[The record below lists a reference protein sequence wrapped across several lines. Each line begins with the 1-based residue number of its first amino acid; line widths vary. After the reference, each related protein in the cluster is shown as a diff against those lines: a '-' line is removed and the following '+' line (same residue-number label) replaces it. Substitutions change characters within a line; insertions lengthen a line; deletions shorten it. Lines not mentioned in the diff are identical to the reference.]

1 MGKSLVRKNHF
12 SSMERGFTSF
22 TSEEQLPHVEVKG
35 NDRLNKALGRV
46 YKDAT
51 AGDLKMAMD
60 GFAEDMH
67 DQFIKKLDAICL
79 SDHSADPRIKSVA
92 QQTSSSK
99 QRDVPLI
106 ERTLGI
112 VSLCDIATKIARG
125 YEEIGY
131 EMDGGVAEYY
141 LTKIHLAKAHLN
153 AEIEKVGD
161 IGDIV
166 VEDINSDV
174 LYLETLAAKAKFLE
188 NSVDFDRGNDL

>member
-22 TSEEQLPHVEVKG
+22 TFEEQLPHVEVKG
-35 NDRLNKALGRV
+35 NDKLNKALGRM

-51 AGDLKMAMD
+51 VGDLKAAMD
-60 GFAEDMH
+60 VFAEDMH
-67 DQFIKKLDAICL
+67 DKFVGKLNDICL

-92 QQTSSSK
+92 QQIPSSTR
-99 QRDVPLI
+99 RDVPLI

-112 VSLCDIATKIARG
+112 VSLCNIATKIARG

-153 AEIEKVGD
+153 SEIGKV
-161 IGDIV
+161 GDIV
-166 VEDINSDV
+166 VEDIDSDI

-188 NSVDFDRGNDL
+188 SSVDFDRGNDL

>member
-35 NDRLNKALGRV
+35 NDKPNKALGRM

-51 AGDLKMAMD
+51 VGDLKAAMD
-60 GFAEDMH
+60 VFAEDMH
-67 DQFIKKLDAICL
+67 DKFVGKLNDICL

-92 QQTSSSK
+92 QQIPSSTR
-99 QRDVPLI
+99 RDVPLI

-112 VSLCDIATKIARG
+112 VSLCNIATKIARG

-153 AEIEKVGD
+153 SEIGKV
-161 IGDIV
+161 GDIV
-166 VEDINSDV
+166 VEDIDSDI
-174 LYLETLAAKAKFLE
+174 LYLETLAAKVKLLE
-188 NSVDFDRGNDL
+188 SSVDFDCGNDL